1 MNAGRRP
8 SSWGGVATPG
18 ATPRETVFS
27 VLWQPM
33 GTVIERTPNAR
44 VPSDPGV
51 EGANYGGHVMTIFD
65 LIRQDVSVAP
75 RTKSRISDTA
85 MEQEFDHLMGQIVRI
100 LRRSTP
106 EIRQEQIRFLHFL
119 SGELV
124 HYQDE
129 LPEMLAHEEAPR
141 ESSRKPSRKAA

>member
-1 MNAGRRP
+1 
-8 SSWGGVATPG
+8 
-18 ATPRETVFS
+18 
-27 VLWQPM
+27 
-33 GTVIERTPNAR
+33 
-44 VPSDPGV
+44 
-51 EGANYGGHVMTIFD
+51 MT
-65 LIRQDVSVAP
+65 LGK
-75 RTKSRISDTA
+75 KSRISDTA

-129 LPEMLAHEEAPR
+129 LPEMLAREEALR
-141 ESSRKPSRKAA
+141 KSSRKPSRKAA